1 MMSHATYVIAC
12 YAVSAAT
19 VAGLIFWVL
28 TDGRARKREL
38 EQLEAAGIRRRSAEA
53 PTGGQMTNA
62 RDERAPGA
70 IRYLVAALPL
80 LIFAVLALI
89 FWSQL
94 NSGRDVSEIPSA
106 LIGTKAPTL
115 DMPRLEGAVAPSGRP
130 MPALTDTAVK
140 GKLTLVNVWASWCVP
155 CRQEHPVILALSK
168 DPRLTV
174 VGINYKDRNE
184 NALRFLGE
192 LGNPF
197 SAIGVDPNGKAAIDW
212 GVYGIPESFLVAAD
226 GTILYKR
233 AGPFDEKSLRE
244 GLLPAIEKALAG
256 S

>member
-1 MMSHATYVIAC
+1 M
-12 YAVSAAT
+12 
-19 VAGLIFWVL
+19 
-28 TDGRARKREL
+28 TD
-38 EQLEAAGIRRRSAEA
+38 AET
-53 PTGGQMTNA
+53 PQ
-62 RDERAPGA
+62 DERRPGA
-70 IRYLVAALPL
+70 LRYLMAALPL

-106 LIGTKAPTL
+106 LIGTKAPML
-115 DMPRLEGAVAPSGRP
+115 AMPPLEGAATPSGEP
-130 MPALTDTAVK
+130 MPALDDATVK

-155 CRQEHPVILALSK
+155 CRQEHPIILELSK
-168 DPRLTV
+168 DPRLNV

-197 SAIGVDPNGKAAIDW
+197 SAIGVDPNGKAAINW

-244 GLLPAIEKALAG
+244 GLMPAIEKALAG